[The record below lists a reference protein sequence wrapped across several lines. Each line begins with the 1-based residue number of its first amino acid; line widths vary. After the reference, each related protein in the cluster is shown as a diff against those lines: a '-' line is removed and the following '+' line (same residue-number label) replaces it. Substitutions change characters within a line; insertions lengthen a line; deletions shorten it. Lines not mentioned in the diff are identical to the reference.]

1 MYFSKSK
8 YCSFWQCPKIVWL
21 DKYKPEE
28 KEVDESALGRMKSG
42 NEVGDLAM
50 GLFGDYTEVT
60 AYSADGKLNL
70 DEMKRKT
77 TECIAC
83 GEENICEASFDYNGL
98 YCAVDI
104 LHKENG
110 GYAIYE
116 VKSATNI
123 KYNYLV
129 DVAYQKY
136 VLEKCGVKVT
146 GTYVVCINNEY
157 VRRGEIDVKNLFK
170 ITDVK
175 DLIADEYEVVERN
188 LTSAENLLSCDKE
201 PNIDIGEQCSLSHE
215 CAYWK
220 YCSKH
225 LPEHNVFEIYRCN
238 KKWQLYKDGI
248 VSFEDL
254 QKHASLN
261 FLQSRQ
267 VDFALNDRGTY
278 VDNRLIDEFLN
289 TLSYPLYF
297 LDFETMQEIIPP
309 FDGAKPYEQIPFQ
322 YSLHYIESENSC
334 LSHKEFLGVSG
345 EDPRRAI
352 AESLCENIPENVCV
366 LAYNKKFECGRLKEL
381 AEEFPDLSK
390 HLLNIKRNVKDLLDP
405 FQRGAYYNKAMGGSF
420 SIKSVLPAIFPDDP
434 ALDYHNLEEI
444 HNGGEAMTIFP
455 LIKDMPPEEQKIARK
470 NLLKY
475 CELDTFAM
483 VKVWQEL
490 VRVANITDGSDIT
503 AAPDDLIKNAS
514 EELIKQNIE
523 AYKELA
529 K

>member
-60 AYSADGKLNL
+60 ACSADGKLNL

-77 TECIAC
+77 AECIAR

-110 GYAIYE
+110 GYAIYK
-116 VKSATNI
+116 VKSATKLN
-123 KYNYLV
+123 YYYLV

-157 VRRGEIDVKNLFK
+157 VRRGEIDVKKLFN

-188 LTSAENLLSCDKE
+188 LANAENILSCDKE

-254 QKHASLN
+254 QKRASLN

-267 VDFALNDRGTY
+267 IDFALNDRGTY

-309 FDGAKPYEQIPFQ
+309 FDSVKPYEQIPFQ
-322 YSLHYIESENSC
+322 YSLHHIESDGGE
-334 LSHKEFLGVSG
+334 LKHKEFLGISG

-434 ALDYHNLEEI
+434 SLDYHNLEGV

-455 LIKDMPPEEQKIARK
+455 LIRDMPPEEQKIARK

-490 VRVANITDGSDIT
+490 VRVANIADGSDIT

>member
-8 YCSFWQCPKIVWL
+8 YTNFWQCPKIVWL

-28 KEVDESALGRMKSG
+28 KEIDEGALGRMKSG
-42 NEVGDLAM
+42 NEVGELAM

-60 AYSADGKLNL
+60 ACSADGKLNL

-77 TECIAC
+77 AECIAR

-123 KYNYLV
+123 KYNHLV

-157 VRRGEIDVKNLFK
+157 VRRGEIDVKQLFQVN
-170 ITDVK
+170 DVK
-175 DLIADEYEVVERN
+175 NLIVDEYEVVERN
-188 LTSAENLLSCDKE
+188 LANAENILSCDKE
-201 PNIDIGEQCSLSHE
+201 PNIDIGEQCSISHA

-254 QKHASLN
+254 QKRASLN
-261 FLQSRQ
+261 FLQARQ
-267 VDFALNDRGTY
+267 VDFTLNDRETY
-278 VDNRLIDEFLN
+278 VDNRLIDEFLS

-297 LDFETMQEIIPP
+297 LDFETMQEVVPP

-322 YSLHYIESENSC
+322 YSLHYIESDGGE
-334 LSHKEFLGVSG
+334 LKHKEFLGVSG

-366 LAYNKKFECGRLKEL
+366 LAYNKKFECGRLKDL

-390 HLLNIKRNVKDLLDP
+390 HLLNIKRNIKDLLDP

-434 ALDYHNLEEI
+434 SLDYHNLESV

-455 LIKDMPPEEQKIARK
+455 LIKDMPPEEQQVARK

-490 VRVANITDGSDIT
+490 VRVANIADGSDIT
-503 AAPDDLIKNAS
+503 SAPDDLVKNAS